1 MPNVR
6 VAIVNPETKQ
16 PCAITDLGE
25 VKLNGDCICVTLIV
39 FVTVSESTLAKKN
52 ESRKRRKFGIAKV

>member
-25 VKLNGDCICVTLIV
+25 VKFTHCVCVTLIV
-39 FVTVSESTLAKKN
+39 FVTASESTLAKKN
-52 ESRKRRKFGIAKV
+52 EYCK

>member
-16 PCAITDLGE
+16 LCAITDLGE
-25 VKLNGDCICVTLIV
+25 VKFNGYCICITIIV
-39 FVTVSESTLAKKN
+39 FVTASESTLAKKN
-52 ESRKRRKFGIAKV
+52 EYRK